1 MMTLAPASIRQKL
14 AALLMIASSVVLVS
28 ASIAYL
34 VWDYYRFRN
43 DMRTDLATQAELV
56 LDNTAAALTFND
68 YDAADETLRMLSINT
83 HVRLACLYS
92 RDRRLFT
99 EIRFDAVSTE
109 GPCPASVTP
118 GAAFTSER
126 LQLVAQLTQGRD
138 PGALIYLSED
148 LNALDA
154 RLRTQGAA
162 VAVIVLAGLALSFLL
177 SYLLERSVGRPI
189 VALAGTARDIAE
201 RGDYSIRARR
211 TTRDEIGLLV
221 DAFNRMLDEIER
233 SQRERAELLEREQ
246 EANRLKD
253 EFLATLSHEL
263 RTPLN
268 AIVGWVHL
276 LRTGKLPD
284 EERQH
289 ALERIDR
296 NAHAQARLVQDL
308 LDVSRITT
316 GKLRLD
322 IHEMDFAAV
331 ITNAIDACRPAAD
344 ARQVNIAT
352 QFSGVFPTCGDPDR
366 LQQVVWNLITNAVR
380 FTPAGGRVTISLTRS
395 DGTDTLRVRDTGAGI
410 EPQFVPYVFEPFRQA
425 DAAST
430 RAHGGLGIGLTIV
443 RRLTE
448 MHGGTV
454 EVASDGPGLGAT
466 FTVKV
471 PVRHTR
477 VVTAGQFEAARAA
490 SLSGANVLVVDD
502 DPDTL
507 ELLESTLKMAGAR
520 PLPAASVAEAL
531 HVVGDGHVVD
541 AVVSDIAMPGQD
553 GYTLMALLKD
563 RLGSAMPGA
572 TLALTAYAGAGDRK
586 RALDAGFREHLAKP
600 INPDVLVQTL
610 EDLLAANYTPPEL
623 R

>member
-1 MMTLAPASIRQKL
+1 MMFLPRASIRQKL
-14 AALLMIASSVVLVS
+14 AAMLMLTSSVVLVL
-28 ASIAYL
+28 ASIAYV

-43 DMRTDLATQAELV
+43 DMVTDLATQAELV
-56 LDNTAAALTFND
+56 LDNTAVALAFYDYEAAN
-68 YDAADETLRMLSINT
+68 ETLQMLSINS

-92 RDRRLFT
+92 RDGRFFS
-99 EIRFDAVSTE
+99 EVRFDNTSAE

-118 GAAFTSER
+118 GATFAPNR
-126 LQLVAQLTQGRD
+126 LHLVVQLTQGRN
-138 PGALIYLSED
+138 PGALVYLSED
-148 LNALDA
+148 LDALDA

-162 VAVIVLAGLALSFLL
+162 VAVIVLFGLALSFLL
-177 SYLLERSVGRPI
+177 SYLLERAVGRPI
-189 VALAGTARDIAE
+189 VVLAGTAREITE
-201 RGDYSIRARR
+201 RGDYSIRAQR

-221 DAFNRMLDEIER
+221 DAFNRMLDEIDR
-233 SQRERAELLEREQ
+233 SQRERADLLEREQ

-276 LRTGKLPD
+276 LRTGSLPED
-284 EERQH
+284 ERRH

-322 IHEMDFAAV
+322 IREMDFATV
-331 ITNAIDACRPAAD
+331 VLNAIDACRPAAD
-344 ARQVNIAT
+344 ARQVTLAT
-352 QFSGVFPTCGDPDR
+352 QFSGSFPTCGDPDR
-366 LQQVVWNLITNAVR
+366 LQQVVWNLISNAVR
-380 FTPAGGRVTISLTRS
+380 FTPANGRVSISIARAS
-395 DGTDTLRVRDTGAGI
+395 GFDTLRVRDTGAGI
-410 EPQFVPYVFEPFRQA
+410 ESAFVPHVFEPFRQA

-448 MHGGTV
+448 MHGGVV

-466 FTVKV
+466 FTVRL
-471 PVRHTR
+471 PVRDTR
-477 VVTAGQFEAARAA
+477 APNAVVVEPARVA

-507 ELLESTLKMAGAR
+507 ELLESTLKLAGAH

-531 HVVGDGHVVD
+531 HVVADGHNVD
-541 AVVSDIAMPGQD
+541 AIVSDIAMPGQD
-553 GYTLMALLKD
+553 GYVLIRLLKD
-563 RLGSAMPGA
+563 RMGAAMPVA
-572 TLALTAYAGAGDRK
+572 TLALTAYAGAADRK
-586 RALDAGFREHLAKP
+586 RALDAGFSEHLSKP
-600 INPDVLVQTL
+600 VNPTVLLQTL
-610 EDLLAANYTPPEL
+610 EDLLASSHTP
-623 R
+623 RH

>member
-1 MMTLAPASIRQKL
+1 MFFSSASIRQKL
-14 AALLMIASSVVLVS
+14 AAMLMMTSSVVLVL
-28 ASIAYL
+28 ASIAYV

-43 DMRTDLATQAELV
+43 DMITDLATQAELV
-56 LDNTAAALTFND
+56 LDNTAVALAFND
-68 YDAADETLRMLSINT
+68 YEAANETLQMLSINS

-92 RDRRLFT
+92 RDGRFFS
-99 EIRFDAVSTE
+99 EVRFDASSVE

-118 GAAFTSER
+118 GATFTPDR
-126 LQLVAQLTQGRD
+126 LQLVVQLTQGRN
-138 PGALIYLSED
+138 PGALVYLSED
-148 LNALDA
+148 LSALDA
-154 RLRTQGAA
+154 RLGTQGAA

-177 SYLLERSVGRPI
+177 SYLLERAVGRPI
-189 VALAGTARDIAE
+189 VALAGTAREIAE
-201 RGDYSIRARR
+201 RGDYSIRAAR

-221 DAFNRMLDEIER
+221 DAFNRMLDEIDR
-233 SQRERAELLEREQ
+233 SQRERADLLEREQ

-276 LRTGKLPD
+276 LRTGSLPED
-284 EERQH
+284 ERRH
-289 ALERIDR
+289 ALDRIDR

-322 IHEMDFAAV
+322 IREMDFATV
-331 ITNAIDACRPAAD
+331 VLNAIDACRPAAD
-344 ARQVNIAT
+344 ARQVTLAR
-352 QFSGVFPTCGDPDR
+352 QFSGSFPTCGDPDR
-366 LQQVVWNLITNAVR
+366 LQQVVWNLISNAVR
-380 FTPAGGRVTISLTRS
+380 FTPANGRVSISIARAS
-395 DGTDTLRVRDTGAGI
+395 GFDTLRVRDTGAGI
-410 EPQFVPYVFEPFRQA
+410 ESAFVPHVFEPFRQA

-448 MHGGTV
+448 MHGGVV

-466 FTVKV
+466 FTVRL
-471 PVRHTR
+471 PVRDTR
-477 VVTAGQFEAARAA
+477 APNAVSVEPARVA

-507 ELLESTLKMAGAR
+507 ELLESTLKLAGAH

-531 HVVGDGHVVD
+531 HVVADGRNVD
-541 AVVSDIAMPGQD
+541 AIVSDIAMPGQD
-553 GYTLMALLKD
+553 GYMLITLLKD
-563 RLGSAMPGA
+563 RMGAAMPVA
-572 TLALTAYAGAGDRK
+572 TLALTAYAGAADRK
-586 RALDAGFREHLAKP
+586 RALDAGFSEHLSKP
-600 INPDVLVQTL
+600 VNPTVLLQTL
-610 EDLLAANYTPPEL
+610 EDLLASSHTP
-623 R
+623 RS